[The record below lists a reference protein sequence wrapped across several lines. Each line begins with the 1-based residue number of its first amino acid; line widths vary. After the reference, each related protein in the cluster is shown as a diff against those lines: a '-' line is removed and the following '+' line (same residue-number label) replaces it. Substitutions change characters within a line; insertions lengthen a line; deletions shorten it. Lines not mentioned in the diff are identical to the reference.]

1 MPCIKSF
8 DNCKIYLYP
17 KDHMPPHF
25 HVITHDAEWLVR
37 ISDGM
42 VLKGTHNLRAIHTA
56 LEWAVENR
64 ALLLTRF
71 LEMNS

>member
-1 MPCIKSF
+1 
-8 DNCKIYLYP
+8 
-17 KDHMPPHF
+17 MPPHF